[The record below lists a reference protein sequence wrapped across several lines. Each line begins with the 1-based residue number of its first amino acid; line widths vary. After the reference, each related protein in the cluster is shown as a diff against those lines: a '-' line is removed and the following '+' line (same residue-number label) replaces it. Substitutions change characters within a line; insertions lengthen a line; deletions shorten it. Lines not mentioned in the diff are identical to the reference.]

1 MNDSA
6 QMERGGEE
14 PEFYPGLLIGFFH
27 ELTGEQK
34 EFLLDECREVLAL
47 NLARGVSSGKHP
59 DINNR
64 LDMEAEIL
72 RALTHEFLT
81 GEIQPPPN

>member
-1 MNDSA
+1 MIDSA
-6 QMERGGEE
+6 QMERSGEE
-14 PEFYPGLLIGFFH
+14 PDFYPGLLIGFFH

-34 EFLLDECREVLAL
+34 QFLLDECREVLAL

-64 LDMEAEIL
+64 LDREAEIL
-72 RALTHEFLT
+72 RDLTNVFIT
-81 GEIQPPPN
+81 GGIQPPPD